1 MNIELSFNIKQ
12 REKKEKKKKKK
23 IRTLYVYLLRNV
35 HKLGHF
41 LGQIQDLDPHQNKIN
56 CI

>member
-23 IRTLYVYLLRNV
+23 FRTLYVYLLRNV